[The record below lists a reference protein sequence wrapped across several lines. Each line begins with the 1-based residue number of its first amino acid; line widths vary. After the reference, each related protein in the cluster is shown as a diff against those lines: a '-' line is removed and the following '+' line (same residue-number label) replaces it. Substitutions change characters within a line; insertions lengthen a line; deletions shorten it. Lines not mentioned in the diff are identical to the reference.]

1 MRIPVPAQRCY
12 PRRVKLILAALLF
25 AAPAY
30 AGEIVGRASVT
41 DGDSLAIQGTP
52 IRLHGIDAPESWQIC
67 RDASEVKYRCG
78 QVAAKALD
86 AFLSASR
93 PTRCSEMSR
102 DRYRRSVARCWRADG
117 LDVGAWLVRN
127 GYALDW
133 KRYSSGLYAGEQRE
147 ARRERRGLWSG
158 TFTRPWTERARRR

>member
-1 MRIPVPAQRCY
+1 M
-12 PRRVKLILAALLF
+12 KLILAALLF

-30 AGEIVGRASVT
+30 AGDIVGRASVV
-41 DGDSLAIQGTP
+41 DGDTIDIHGER
-52 IRLHGIDAPESWQIC
+52 IRLDGIDAAESWQIC
-67 RDASEVKYRCG
+67 RDASGVKYRCG

-86 AFLSASR
+86 GFLSASR

-102 DRYRRSVARCWRADG
+102 DRYRRAVARCWRADG
-117 LDVGAWLVRN
+117 LEVGAWLVRN

-158 TFTRPWTERARRR
+158 TFARPWTERARRK